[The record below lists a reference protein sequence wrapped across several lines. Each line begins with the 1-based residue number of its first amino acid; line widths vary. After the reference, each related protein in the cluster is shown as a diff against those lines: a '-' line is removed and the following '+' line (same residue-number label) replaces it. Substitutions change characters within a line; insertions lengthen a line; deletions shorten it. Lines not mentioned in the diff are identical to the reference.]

1 MWGVWI
7 FSYMTNISHPLKV
20 SIPTNPSV
28 SQTMKVDN
36 FVSKRLQ
43 NYISKF
49 LLQLGPPK
57 RSILATPLLALEHVQ
72 TYKLPSDE
80 SFSNALVDQTLD
92 VETTFGHDDISLL
105 HTLSEQRS
113 YCDKSQQVPYGSS
126 CCIDKFEIDFLLAWW
141 C

>member
-1 MWGVWI
+1 
-7 FSYMTNISHPLKV
+7 MTYYSISEANLSLKDL
-20 SIPTNPSV
+20 STDDDHS
-28 SQTMKVDN
+28 S
-36 FVSKRLQ
+36 
-43 NYISKF
+43 
-49 LLQLGPPK
+49 
-57 RSILATPLLALEHVQ
+57 LALEHVQ

-113 YCDKSQQVPYGSS
+113 YCDKNQQVPYGSS